1 MCKYEVTS
9 RLKDFVP
16 STTLGPSLGTL
27 SFSSHRLHL
36 LLLPHIFWIFNIKCH
51 SMQIYSHIECKG
63 MITIMILKLLSFQK
77 GSSISQGHIV
87 LPLNICFLSLQYK
100 YIHLSALKLL
110 MTFFAKLSYICLF
123 IKSFNNF
130 LCYITVAE

>member
-1 MCKYEVTS
+1 MDFGGYLFFLIQFTHNHQGRKTFAQDSFQFWDEVCKYKVTS

-27 SFSSHRLHL
+27 FYSSHRLHL
-36 LLLPHIFWIFNIKCH
+36 LLLPHIFCIFNIKCH

-87 LPLNICFLSLQYK
+87 LPLNICF
-100 YIHLSALKLL
+100 
-110 MTFFAKLSYICLF
+110 
-123 IKSFNNF
+123 
-130 LCYITVAE
+130 

>member
-1 MCKYEVTS
+1 MKGLCTFSNPRAIIGYTF
-9 RLKDFVP
+9 LFITQ
-16 STTLGPSLGTL
+16 TT
-27 SFSSHRLHL
+27 FAA
-36 LLLPHIFWIFNIKCH
+36 LPHIFCIFNIKCH